1 MAQRTIRQVVTPA
14 PRRPISEGM
23 ANRILIEPGNWA
35 DYDPFLVLVED
46 WMREPGGFPD
56 HPHRGIETVTL
67 VLDGELH
74 HADNRGNSGVLAQ
87 DDVQWMTAG
96 KGIIH
101 AELPNED
108 KASHTLQ
115 LWLNLPAAAKMV
127 ESAYQDLLA
136 ERALRVDEAGANLR
150 LLSGTVEGIAAPAQ
164 TQTPVQY
171 LDLRLNAG
179 ARIDLPV
186 PASHNGFVLVVEGAV
201 KVGADRVQ
209 GSEGQVLWLHYP
221 LAPRG
226 DARLDSLRIEAEVPA
241 RVLAVSGEPIG
252 QRVVAY
258 GPFVMNSEEEIRQA
272 YLDFHRGLFG
282 GPTPAARRGTAF
294 PGPAG

>member
-1 MAQRTIRQVVTPA
+1 
-14 PRRPISEGM
+14 M

-35 DYDPFLVLVED
+35 GYDPFLVLVED

-74 HADNRGNSGVLAQ
+74 HADNRGNSGVLAE

-108 KASHTLQ
+108 RASHTLQ

-127 ESAYQDLLA
+127 DSAYQDLLA
-136 ERALRVDEAGANLR
+136 ERALRVDAAGANLR

-186 PASHNGFVLVVEGAV
+186 PASHNGFVLVVEGEV
-201 KVGADRVQ
+201 NVGGDRVQ
-209 GSEGQVLWLHYP
+209 GSQGQVLWLDYP

-226 DARLDSLRIEAEVPA
+226 DARLESLRIEAEVPA

-252 QRVVAY
+252 ERVVAY
-258 GPFVMNSEEEIRQA
+258 GPFVMNSEDEIRQA

-282 GPTPAARRGTAF
+282 GPTPAAQRLARA
-294 PGPAG
+294 

>member
-1 MAQRTIRQVVTPA
+1 MPKRSIRQVVTPGA
-14 PRRPISEGM
+14 PRSVADGM
-23 ANRILIEPGNWA
+23 INRILIQPGNWA

-46 WMREPGGFPD
+46 WMHEPGGFPD

-74 HADNRGNSGVLAQ
+74 HADNRGNSGVLVE

-96 KGIIH
+96 RGIIH

-108 KASHTLQ
+108 KSSHTLQ

-136 ERALRVDEAGANLR
+136 DRALRVDDAGATIR
-150 LLSGTVEGIAAPAQ
+150 LLSGTVEGIVAPAQ

-179 ARIDLPV
+179 ASVDLPV
-186 PASHNGFVLVVEGAV
+186 PASHNGFVLVLEGDV
-201 KVGADRVQ
+201 RVGAERAP
-209 GSEGQVLWLHYP
+209 GSAGQVLWLDYP

-226 DARLDSLRIEAEVPA
+226 EIRAEALRLDADRPA
-241 RVLAVSGEPIG
+241 RVLVVTGEPIRE
-252 QRVVAY
+252 RVVAG
-258 GPFVMNSEEEIRQA
+258 GPFVMNSEDEIRQA

-282 GPTPAARRGTAF
+282 GPTPAAQRAMR
-294 PGPAG
+294 

>member
-23 ANRILIEPGNWA
+23 ANRILIEPGNWD

-46 WMREPGGFPD
+46 WMHEPGGFPD

-74 HADNRGNSGVLAQ
+74 HADNRGNSGVLTE

-136 ERALRVDEAGANLR
+136 DRALRVDEGGANIR

-186 PASHNGFVLVVEGAV
+186 PAAHNGFVLVVEGEV
-201 KVGADRVQ
+201 KVGADRVP
-209 GSEGQVLWLHYP
+209 GSQGQVLWLDYP

-252 QRVVAY
+252 ERVVAY
-258 GPFVMNSEEEIRQA
+258 GPFVMNSEEEIRRA

-282 GPTPAARRGTAF
+282 GPTPAAQRLARA
-294 PGPAG
+294 

>member
-35 DYDPFLVLVED
+35 GYDPFLVLVED

-74 HADNRGNSGVLAQ
+74 HADNRGNSGVLAE

-127 ESAYQDLLA
+127 DSAYQDLLA

-252 QRVVAY
+252 ERVVAY

-282 GPTPAARRGTAF
+282 GPTPAAQRLARA
-294 PGPAG
+294 

>member
-1 MAQRTIRQVVTPA
+1 MAHRSIRQVITPA
-14 PRRPISEGM
+14 APRATGNGM
-23 ANRILIEPGNWA
+23 VNRILIAPGSWT

-74 HADNRGNSGVLAQ
+74 HADNRGNSGVLAA

-101 AELPNED
+101 AELPNEGQT
-108 KASHTLQ
+108 SHTLQ

-136 ERALRVDEAGANLR
+136 DRALRVDEAGATIR

-171 LDLRLNAG
+171 LDLRLDAG
-179 ARIDLPV
+179 AAINLPL
-186 PASHNGFVLVVEGAV
+186 PASHNGFLLVLDGEVR
-201 KVGADRVQ
+201 VGAESVPGRP
-209 GSEGQVLWLHYP
+209 GQVLWLDYP

-226 DARLDSLRIEAEVPA
+226 DTRVDSLRVETDVPA
-241 RVLAVSGEPIG
+241 RLLVVSGEPLG
-252 QRVVAY
+252 EPVVAY
-258 GPFVMNSEEEIRQA
+258 GPFVMNSEDEIRQA

-282 GPTPAARRGTAF
+282 GPTPAAHGA
-294 PGPAG
+294 

>member
-1 MAQRTIRQVVTPA
+1 MAKRSIRQVFTPA
-14 PRRPISEGM
+14 APRATRDGM
-23 ANRILIEPGNWA
+23 VNRILIEPGHWT

-74 HADNRGNSGVLAQ
+74 HADNRGNSGVLAE

-108 KASHTLQ
+108 RTSHTLQ

-127 ESAYQDLLA
+127 DSAYQDLLA
-136 ERALRVDEAGANLR
+136 DRAPRVDEAGANMR

-171 LDLRLNAG
+171 VDLRLNAD

-186 PASHNGFVLVVEGAV
+186 PAAHNGFVLVLAGEVT
-201 KVGADRVQ
+201 VGHERVH
-209 GSEGQVLWLHYP
+209 GSPGQVLWLDYP

-226 DARLDSLRIEAEVPA
+226 DARVDSLRIEADLPA
-241 RVLAVSGEPIG
+241 RVLVVSGEPIG
-252 QRVVAY
+252 ERVVAY

-272 YLDFHRGLFG
+272 YLDFHSGLFG
-282 GPTPAARRGTAF
+282 GLTPAAQRLTASQVR
-294 PGPAG
+294 